1 MQRQQRSFTRSAFST
16 HKIRLALR
24 KGCALRAF
32 VEIAQRLKSGKT
44 PDARFLSLEWFVS
57 SSFDAPTNAS
67 KRATPT
73 VLEGGQHD
81 QEMSNGDAIE

>member
-1 MQRQQRSFTRSAFST
+1 
-16 HKIRLALR
+16 LR

-32 VEIAQRLKSGKT
+32 AEIAQRLKRGKT
-44 PDARFLSLEWFVS
+44 PDTRFLSLVRPVS
-57 SSFDAPTNAS
+57 SNFRAPTNAL

-81 QEMSNGDAIE
+81 QEMSNSDAIE